1 MCLVCLAVFLG
12 LQVTGMQGHGWR
24 GGHAPFSFP
33 EDTSVSW
40 ATGRFCLLDE
50 QQIDVSL
57 SNNDVSFCRWGGIG
71 GCATQT
77 QKFAAGGLSVPRQV
91 RS

>member
-1 MCLVCLAVFLG
+1 MSGLLGCLSG

-40 ATGRFCLLDE
+40 ATGRFCLLDAN
-50 QQIDVSL
+50 DVSL
-57 SNNDVSFCRWGGIG
+57 SNNDVSFCRGGVG
-71 GCATQT
+71 
-77 QKFAAGGLSVPRQV
+77 
-91 RS
+91 